1 MWLAYFLLQF
11 CFFWE
16 LDKCA
21 RRTRAI
27 HHHALLGFELE
38 EVVNIPAAL
47 LFQNRGSLQRNMRR
61 FWARFFDIV
70 KEIAEDWKNPRLLTS
85 RNSESLD
92 TWDREKDIP
101 PTHTRTESHT
111 GIYSNR
117 ENRADRSLRADLDHT
132 SLSADKDTWGRTSK
146 QLHARHTHTH
156 THTRACHTHTQ
167 RAGENFKAGIF
178 HAVLWDDTISLI
190 SRVSVF
196 VESFSSSSCQTM
208 SRGHFYK
215 TLSRKQGICNYL
227 WNLTLA
233 WKWSLSRV

>member
-92 TWDREKDIP
+92 TWDREKDISP
-101 PTHTRTESHT
+101 PHTRTESHT

-156 THTRACHTHTQ
+156 THTHTHEHVTHTRKEPVRILRQ
-167 RAGENFKAGIF
+167 
-178 HAVLWDDTISLI
+178 
-190 SRVSVF
+190 VF
-196 VESFSSSSCQTM
+196 S
-208 SRGHFYK
+208 
-215 TLSRKQGICNYL
+215 TLSCEMIP
-227 WNLTLA
+227 
-233 WKWSLSRV
+233 SLSLAEFLFLSSHFPHPPAKPCPGAIFIKH